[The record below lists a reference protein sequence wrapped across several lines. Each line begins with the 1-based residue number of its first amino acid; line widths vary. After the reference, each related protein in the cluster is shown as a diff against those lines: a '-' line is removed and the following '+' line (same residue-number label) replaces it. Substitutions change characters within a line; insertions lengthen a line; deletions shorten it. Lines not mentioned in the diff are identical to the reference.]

1 MGLDMYLSAKQY
13 LWKHKEEEKAKRQ
26 QVADLLGVKGMDA
39 KEVSFDA
46 MYWRKANAIHN
57 WFVENV
63 QDGDDDCKEYFVE
76 TEQLEELL
84 AECNKALET
93 GDSET
98 LSPMEGSFFGS
109 MEKDEWYWDDIKRT
123 KVELERLLKHPS
135 VKFMD
140 FYYRASW

>member
-26 QVADLLGVKGMDA
+26 QIADLLGVKGMDA

-76 TEQLEELL
+76 TEKLEQLL
-84 AECNKALET
+84 ADCNEALESH
-93 GDSET
+93 DSDLLPPT
-98 LSPMEGSFFGS
+98 EGFFFGS
-109 MEKDEWYWDDIKRT
+109 TEVDEYYWDEIKNT
-123 KVELERLLKHPS
+123 KAELEKLLNHPS
-135 VKFMD
+135 AKYWE

>member
-1 MGLDMYLSAKQY
+1 MGLDMYLTAKQY
-13 LWKHKEEEKAKRQ
+13 LWKSKEEEKAKRRE
-26 QVADLLGVKGMDA
+26 VADLLGIKDMEA

-46 MYWRKANAIHN
+46 IYWRKANAIHN
-57 WFVENV
+57 WFIDNV
-63 QDGDDDCKEYFVE
+63 QEGDDDCKEYFVE
-76 TEQLEELL
+76 TEQLQELL

-98 LSPMEGSFFGS
+98 LSPMEGFFFGS
-109 MEKDEWYWDDIKRT
+109 AEKDEWYWDDIKRT
-123 KVELERLLKHPS
+123 KVELERLLNHPS

>member
-1 MGLDMYLSAKQY
+1 MGLDMYLTAKQY
-13 LWKHKEEEKAKRQ
+13 LWKSKEEEKANRRE
-26 QVADLLGVKGMDA
+26 VADLLGVKDMEA

-46 MYWRKANAIHN
+46 IYWRKANAIHN
-57 WFVENV
+57 WFIDNV
-63 QDGDDDCKEYFVE
+63 QEGDDDCKEYFVE
-76 TEQLEELL
+76 TEQLQELL

-98 LSPMEGSFFGS
+98 LNPIEGFFFGT

-123 KVELERLLKHPS
+123 KVELERLLNHPS